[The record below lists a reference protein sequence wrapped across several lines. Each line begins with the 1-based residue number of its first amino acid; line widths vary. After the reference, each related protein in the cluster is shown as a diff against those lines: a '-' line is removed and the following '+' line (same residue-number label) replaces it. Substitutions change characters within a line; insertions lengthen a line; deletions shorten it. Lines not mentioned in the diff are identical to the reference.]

1 MNYENVLLIGG
12 PKDGERVSV
21 EAGTPHL
28 RFVQMQPSPTSYRDN
43 ASPDQDQT
51 IDEVIYRRH
60 PVQSSQGIDTAVFV
74 YGEIDPLAAL
84 IDGYR
89 PSAAPEAA

>member
-12 PKDGERVSV
+12 PRDGEWMSV
-21 EAGTPHL
+21 EAGIPHL
-28 RFVQMQPSPTSYRDN
+28 RLLQMQAPPVSYRDN
-43 ASPDQDQT
+43 ARPDKDQT

-60 PVQSSQGIDTAVFV
+60 PVQSEQGLKTAVFV
-74 YGEIDPLAAL
+74 FGDIDPLAAL

-89 PSAAPEAA
+89 SPSGREVA

>member
-21 EAGTPHL
+21 EAGIPHL
-28 RFVQMQPSPTSYRDN
+28 RFVQMQPPPVSYRDN
-43 ASPDQDQT
+43 ANPDQDQT

-60 PVQSSQGIDTAVFV
+60 PVQSAHGLKTAVFV
-74 YGEIDPLAAL
+74 FGDIDPLAAL

-89 PSAAPEAA
+89 PAAGREVA